1 MERTASVEEV
11 LPFRRVMAALRA
23 AIAFGC
29 LFVQLEPDAQ
39 SYWAVT
45 AMSVLFACYA
55 LAALLLR
62 WDGRSGVD
70 LFALVGQTIFFLVFA
85 AFGATGRTV
94 LSCALYFHLLL
105 ATMFFHSWW
114 DTWIVAVV
122 SSGFLAV
129 VRTERTAAL
138 LPVVVWLGLLA
149 AAGSLHKSR
158 REKLFADSARQ
169 ARESREQAE
178 QARDAE
184 RRKLA
189 GDFHDGP
196 LQAFTSLQLRLEVL
210 RKIMERKPQ
219 AAEEELRSLQ
229 ELARSQTA
237 EMRAFLRGIRPV
249 EVGQAG
255 LVASLR
261 QVAAEFQKH
270 SGITATFRS
279 LGSPR
284 SESAATC
291 SELVQIVREALHNVQ
306 KHSKATRVAVTVQ
319 GGPNRLEISVEDN
332 GVGFSFN
339 GAYNQDE
346 LELLRLGPSSIQT
359 RVRALGGELVVES
372 RPQRGASITVR
383 VPA

>member
-1 MERTASVEEV
+1 M
-11 LPFRRVMAALRA
+11 
-23 AIAFGC
+23 
-29 LFVQLEPDAQ
+29 
-39 SYWAVT
+39 
-45 AMSVLFACYA
+45 
-55 LAALLLR
+55 
-62 WDGRSGVD
+62 
-70 LFALVGQTIFFLVFA
+70 
-85 AFGATGRTV
+85 
-94 LSCALYFHLLL
+94 LSSALYLHLLL

-114 DTWIVAVV
+114 DTWIVAAV
-122 SSGFLAV
+122 SSGFLAAV
-129 VRTERTAAL
+129 HTQRTAAL
-138 LPVVVWLGLLA
+138 LPVVVWLSLLA
-149 AAGSLHKSR
+149 AVGSLYKSR
-158 REKLFADSARQ
+158 REKAFTESARQ
-169 ARESREQAE
+169 AREFREQAE

-219 AAEEELRSLQ
+219 AAGEELRSLQ

-261 QVAAEFQKH
+261 QVVAEFQKH
-270 SGITATFRS
+270 SGIAVTFRS
-279 LGSPR
+279 LGSPV
-284 SESAATC
+284 SESTQTSA
-291 SELVQIVREALHNVQ
+291 ELVQIVREALNNVQ

-319 GGPNRLEISVEDN
+319 GGQNRLEISVEDN
-332 GVGFSFN
+332 GVGFSFS

-359 RVRALGGELVVES
+359 RVRSLGGELVVES